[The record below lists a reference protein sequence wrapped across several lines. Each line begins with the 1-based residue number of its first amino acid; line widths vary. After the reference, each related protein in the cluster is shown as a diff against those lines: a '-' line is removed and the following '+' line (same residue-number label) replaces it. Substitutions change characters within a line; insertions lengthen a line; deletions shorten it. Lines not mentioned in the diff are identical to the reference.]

1 MLSSGTNSTESSGN
15 LASLGVASPCVG
27 DETIETIEVAVPSLT
42 PVAMAEK
49 VVTFDS
55 EMPEVHSCAN
65 SLSKNPLEKK
75 HAMKGSDV
83 FQRL

>member
-1 MLSSGTNSTESSGN
+1 M
-15 LASLGVASPCVG
+15 
-27 DETIETIEVAVPSLT
+27 T